1 MSSGNGDE
9 PLRRSRRVRKQPA
22 RYGSTDRACQELSK
36 KNTRSSSPDESTI
49 SNLLN
54 KAGETCPLP
63 VPASENTVPVSEN
76 SITINQSK
84 AQISCEDDVTESL
97 SVNSQTAPHDHEPTN
112 SGSSTNSQ
120 ILESDFSENNQ
131 IVDAILD
138 EPEIASFDLTGLESI
153 FHNYSADQAS
163 LSSTTDPDA
172 LSETVIESV
181 ASSVESTVVETN
193 IANSPLINSQT
204 VVSSTDSPNTNSPK
218 ASTENSF
225 NANETEIVTKDKP
238 GTPTVTHDIP
248 KTQTVTQKTPS
259 HTSAETAIQDPSRK
273 EFVTQAKPVTQ
284 GIPFVASARVIP
296 KGKTVTFAAVIS
308 SSSNNPVVTPILSD
322 SSARLQT
329 DKHSQQSKDLLLG
342 NKEAPEKMQTPQ
354 HGEECVEKEKD
365 DFWSSKLIFNC
376 CEKHGTAVSVKESV
390 LDKPQISNMPF
401 FDRLQ
406 EIMPC
411 TRFILSNVRKSMFL
425 TFKVPLWS
433 DVTQKWPGVKMEDVK
448 VFLRLMKAEN
458 GMQDDFIPAV
468 MVKLNQRVVK
478 IMCSMDLT
486 KKYMM
491 EHKPIDITSFVDMSV
506 PGCQMNYITVENHNS
521 LPSLQGCL
529 TVWLVRKQTI
539 EEMIEDIKVSQVS
552 HPEHTHDM
560 VRKHFEGGDPD
571 IATTSLKALLTCP
584 IGKTRLTVPCRG
596 RTCVHVQCLDATTM
610 LSMNAKKQRWRCPLC
625 SSETAYKD
633 IIIDGLF
640 MDILEEVNKL
650 VEEVE
655 FLADGMWTS
664 KKRNDSCISINDD
677 TLNETMEKL
686 DIIDLTE
693 TDDEATPKKKLPLAV
708 NNQLLNGVNNNWP
721 IPAKGPVCNLSRST
735 NIVSTTDKE
744 NNLDSVFTVNSGENR
759 SRCTSNTSCCN
770 EQDRSN
776 SNTNQHHRNNYNARQ
791 RQRNNSNNSNHSN
804 NGNSSRWVAIH
815 PRPAL
820 HASKHP
826 YRRNNS
832 SSNNNRNF
840 NRTNGGYQNTIRNYF
855 GNSTRNC
862 SADYCYDNYYQNQNN
877 CYQQGY
883 GNSDGYRYDEYRDSQ
898 YWPTTAPQT
907 GFNMHIQGIRLT

>member
-1 MSSGNGDE
+1 MDLNSNSPFYVNENNATCVSSGNGDE

-329 DKHSQQSKDLLLG
+329 DKHSQQSKDLLL
-342 NKEAPEKMQTPQ
+342 
-354 HGEECVEKEKD
+354 

-448 VFLRLMKAEN
+448 
-458 GMQDDFIPAV
+458 
-468 MVKLNQRVVK
+468 
-478 IMCSMDLT
+478 
-486 KKYMM
+486 
-491 EHKPIDITSFVDMSV
+491 
-506 PGCQMNYITVENHNS
+506 
-521 LPSLQGCL
+521 QGCL

-664 KKRNDSCISINDD
+664 KKRNDSCISIN
-677 TLNETMEKL
+677 
-686 DIIDLTE
+686 E
-693 TDDEATPKKKLPLAV
+693 TDDEATPKKK
-708 NNQLLNGVNNNWP
+708 
-721 IPAKGPVCNLSRST
+721 ST

-804 NGNSSRWVAIH
+804 NGCTASCFEMLSHWYVKSQEIH
-815 PRPAL
+815 
-820 HASKHP
+820 HMNKKI
-826 YRRNNS
+826 
-832 SSNNNRNF
+832 SSN
-840 NRTNGGYQNTIRNYF
+840 IK
-855 GNSTRNC
+855 
-862 SADYCYDNYYQNQNN
+862 
-877 CYQQGY
+877 
-883 GNSDGYRYDEYRDSQ
+883 
-898 YWPTTAPQT
+898 TALNKSKIIKT
-907 GFNMHIQGIRLT
+907 LMI

>member
-1 MSSGNGDE
+1 MNGVMSSGNGDE

-284 GIPFVASARVIP
+284 
-296 KGKTVTFAAVIS
+296 
-308 SSSNNPVVTPILSD
+308 
-322 SSARLQT
+322 
-329 DKHSQQSKDLLLG
+329 
-342 NKEAPEKMQTPQ
+342 
-354 HGEECVEKEKD
+354 